1 MFSIINLENK
11 LSEKYFFIILMVGV
25 NGVGKII
32 FIGKIVNFLKLNGK
46 KVLIA
51 AVDIFRAAA
60 VEQFE
65 IWVKRVGCDIIKY
78 VEGSDLAVVVFDGI
92 QVMRVRKVDVLIVDM
107 VGRFYIK
114 KNLIEEFKKIDW
126 VIN

>member
-46 KVLIA
+46 KVLIVV
-51 AVDIFRAAA
+51 VDIFR
-60 VEQFE
+60 
-65 IWVKRVGCDIIKY
+65 
-78 VEGSDLAVVVFDGI
+78 VVV
-92 QVMRVRKVDVLIVDM
+92 V
-107 VGRFYIK
+107 
-114 KNLIEEFKKIDW
+114 E
-126 VIN
+126 